1 MRKVV
6 VIGFDNSDWVKKWR
20 KVFEPIMKPSNAKP
34 ITFQHSNETCLAQNF
49 FNNLPNLIS
58 LAHGAREDRIQQAK
72 DI

>member
-1 MRKVV
+1 
-6 VIGFDNSDWVKKWR
+6 
-20 KVFEPIMKPSNAKP
+20 MKPSNAKR
-34 ITFQHSNETCLAQNF
+34 ITFQRSNETCLAQNF